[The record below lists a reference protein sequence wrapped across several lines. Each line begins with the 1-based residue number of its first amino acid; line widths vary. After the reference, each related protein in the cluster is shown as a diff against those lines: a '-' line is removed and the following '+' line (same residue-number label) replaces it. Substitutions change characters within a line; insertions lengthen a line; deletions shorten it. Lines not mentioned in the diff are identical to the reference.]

1 MRKRIDFCSNIAKK
15 KQPVL
20 PFLED
25 SMSFLFVY
33 TQVQDLCYF
42 WSTLYK
48 CQYHSYK
55 KCRVHFVKKS
65 LHISSSENYTVNFL
79 YSAYGYIIN
88 KLLKS
93 RILSVVCI
101 WRFLTQPLGV
111 VVSKHFSL
119 VYDDTQRLCDKNS
132 IVTFHVLLN
141 ELNTVQP

>member
-1 MRKRIDFCSNIAKK
+1 MRKRIDFCSNCKKKKK

-33 TQVQDLCYF
+33 IQVQDLCYF
-42 WSTLYK
+42 WSIRSTSVNTILIK
-48 CQYHSYK
+48 NVVSI
-55 KCRVHFVKKS
+55 FAKKS
-65 LHISSSENYTVNFL
+65 LHISSSENYTNNYL

-101 WRFLTQPLGV
+101 WRFLTQSLGV

-119 VYDDTQRLCDKNS
+119 VYDDIQRLCDKTS
-132 IVTFHVLLN
+132 
-141 ELNTVQP
+141 